1 MTAIRSGRR
10 AGEYTHI
17 NQDMLKDGGYFDMPI
32 QVRLSSGRPGVHRST
47 SVRRSEAHAAQAL
60 SRCSHWCLRVRN
72 AGKFAHGR
80 ITHWKQIGD
89 VHLFGNMQE
98 AAQQLGIGLSV
109 LKRVCRT
116 IGLARWPFRKRQ
128 SLRNVMEQT
137 KLYLHVR
144 SPLSWQAALS
154 RAAR

>member
-1 MTAIRSGRR
+1 
-10 AGEYTHI
+10 
-17 NQDMLKDGGYFDMPI
+17 
-32 QVRLSSGRPGVHRST
+32 
-47 SVRRSEAHAAQAL
+47 
-60 SRCSHWCLRVRN
+60 
-72 AGKFAHGR
+72 
-80 ITHWKQIGD
+80 
-89 VHLFGNMQE
+89 MQE

-144 SPLSWQAALS
+144 GPLFWHATLS
-154 RAAR
+154 RAAG